1 MPEVFSHNN
10 LNKIDSSPQQ
20 DVTNSD
26 KFDSLY
32 STSLDDKKL
41 EKKFSQ
47 KDSNN
52 FNKIEENEQAEPRID
67 IILATIQ
74 QIALTIQEKSLL
86 TPTTKTPTQS
96 LLIHKSIVF
105 VQTNSQDKSVT
116 FTVPNQALEI
126 KIIAQ
131 ESRLHIQISSDV
143 NNELKQHR
151 EQLLNQLKT
160 IFDYEDIQI
169 DVFSDTNPSFTGQN
183 SQQEQNEQHK
193 DDQEKEDKEDNDKV
207 NQSLKDK

>member
-10 LNKIDSSPQQ
+10 LKKIDTSVQQ
-20 DVTNSD
+20 DVTHSD
-26 KFDSLY
+26 KFDTIY

-52 FNKIEENEQAEPRID
+52 FNKIEESDQTEPRID

-74 QIALTIQEKSLL
+74 QLAITIQEKSLL
-86 TPTTKTPTQS
+86 TPSTQTPPQS

-105 VQTNSQDKSVT
+105 IQSNNQDKSVT
-116 FTVPNQALEI
+116 FTVPNHALEI
-126 KIIAQ
+126 KITTQ
-131 ESRLHIQISSDV
+131 DSRLHIQISSDI
-143 NNELKQHR
+143 NNELKQQR
-151 EQLLNQLKT
+151 EQLINQLKT

-169 DVFSDTNPSFTGQN
+169 DVVTDTNQSFTGQN
-183 SQQEQNEQHK
+183 SQQEQNKQNDEN
-193 DDQEKEDKEDNDKV
+193 QENKDNDKE
-207 NQSLKDK
+207 NQAIHDE